1 MNLDLSVND
10 GGLNSRTPI
19 VFGSCPMSIDAHHR
33 MYRIVQNL
41 VTVRLRHSDR
51 LEAVAIAEQ
60 MRMTFVR
67 ALAKSG
73 CPKLR
78 GIEVVVLGKSV
89 LLKGRVNSFYLK
101 QLAQESIRS
110 SANGMQIVNRI
121 EVDQ

>member
-1 MNLDLSVND
+1 
-10 GGLNSRTPI
+10 
-19 VFGSCPMSIDAHHR
+19 MSIDAHHR